1 MKQNRLVKDPRQ
13 LQLVIIPE
21 VTKLIITQKTEVH
34 FKWIYLF
41 LATNANL
48 LTKQI
53 DSLTFKSLKYS
64 KLHGK
69 AVENRKQFLVSTNS
83 ITSLHVSKLYTYRWS
98 VLVPSP
104 LFSLPVSVCKEVPGM
119 IYCRYNHTCIYTR
132 LACRT
137 HRY

>member
-1 MKQNRLVKDPRQ
+1 MH
-13 LQLVIIPE
+13 IPAVAAIDLITE

-34 FKWIYLF
+34 LKWIYLF

-64 KLHGK
+64 TLHRK
-69 AVENRKQFLVSTNS
+69 AVEYRKQFLVSTNS
-83 ITSLHVSKLYTYRWS
+83 ITSLHVSKLCTYRWP
-98 VLVPSP
+98 VPVPSP
-104 LFSLPVSVCKEVPGM
+104 LSSLPVSVCKEVPGM
-119 IYCRYNHTCIYTR
+119 IYCRCNHTCICTR
-132 LACRT
+132 VACRT

>member
-1 MKQNRLVKDPRQ
+1 MH
-13 LQLVIIPE
+13 IPAVAAIDLIAE
-21 VTKLIITQKTEVH
+21 VTKLIITQKTEVR

-64 KLHGK
+64 TLHRK

-83 ITSLHVSKLYTYRWS
+83 ITSLHVISKLYTYGWS
-98 VLVPSP
+98 VPVPSP
-104 LFSLPVSVCKEVPGM
+104 LSSLPVSVCKEVPGM
-119 IYCRYNHTCIYTR
+119 IYGRCNHTCICTR

-137 HRY
+137 RRY